1 MQETPAPEDTIV
13 TLVVMAHVKPT
24 YFDFTTGESDG
35 IRPLIRIKSRMPN
48 GESFNLSAS
57 IERLEKEYV
66 GKVVGKRMEITALEL
81 KELSID
87 RQTYSKKVV
96 N

>member
-1 MQETPAPEDTIV
+1 LNLLEKCP
-13 TLVVMAHVKPT
+13 
-24 YFDFTTGESDG
+24 DG

-48 GESFNLSAS
+48 GESFDLSAS

-66 GKVVGKRMEITALEL
+66 GKVVGKTMEITALEL

-87 RQTYSKKVV
+87 RQTYSKKAV